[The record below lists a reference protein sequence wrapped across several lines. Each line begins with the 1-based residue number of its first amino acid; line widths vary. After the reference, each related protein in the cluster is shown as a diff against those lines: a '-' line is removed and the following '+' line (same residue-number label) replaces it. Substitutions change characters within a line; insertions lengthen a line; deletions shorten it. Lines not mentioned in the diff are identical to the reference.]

1 MIGVECLYLLTIH
14 HSQLTLQR
22 HITLNTT
29 LANVCLLSLIIFIG
43 VYISSISF
51 SITKNYAAYIPLLKR
66 FTIISNFCPVVVR
79 LLSAS
84 ECRYPPGMRL
94 ISFLK
99 NGPALHFMKKKN
111 WLLIIIILF
120 AALLIVTVIW
130 IYGKKIEHIE
140 SKMKVS
146 TISMRAA
153 SQQTS
158 R

>member
-1 MIGVECLYLLTIH
+1 MIFPDVYL
-14 HSQLTLQR
+14 
-22 HITLNTT
+22 
-29 LANVCLLSLIIFIG
+29 
-43 VYISSISF
+43 SSISF

-84 ECRYPPGMRL
+84 KCGCPPGMQL
-94 ISFLK
+94 ILLLE
-99 NGPALHFMKKKN
+99 NRPARHFMKKKN
-111 WLLIIIILF
+111 WLLIIIIFF
-120 AALLIVTVIW
+120 AALLIATVIW

-153 SQQTS
+153 SQQTT